1 MNSEK
6 HELLVKQLS
15 LRKSEIVRYRDKEN
29 VYNPEYDVFQE
40 NYIIDRAVKKDIWH
54 LMYVTNK
61 MTDSE
66 VYEQWS
72 RKLQWKSFLNATFI
86 V

>member
-40 NYIIDRAVKKDIWH
+40 KTILLIERLRKTFDISY
-54 LMYVTNK
+54 MSQTK
-61 MTDSE
+61 MTDSMTDSE
-66 VYEQWS
+66 VYKQ
-72 RKLQWKSFLNATFI
+72 
-86 V
+86 

>member
-29 VYNPEYDVFQE
+29 VYNSRIRCFPGKTRLLIERLRKTF
-40 NYIIDRAVKKDIWH
+40 DISC
-54 LMYVTNK
+54 MSQT
-61 MTDSE
+61 
-66 VYEQWS
+66 
-72 RKLQWKSFLNATFI
+72 R
-86 V
+86 